1 MIHWHNYLWHKAR
14 RHYLSYYTIHSMK
27 EYSGLRYDRLVVL
40 PLAVITVFCFGF
52 VMMHPYNDKQ
62 RINASEVAASNTALS
77 QSTTVV
83 NIPTQI
89 PHLSPLATSSSTLST
104 SPPADGPQTISQTSS
119 DSSGARTQPAIS
131 SETQK
136 SPVSSSTTN
145 PQPAESSDEYTVDNV
160 LKNLVPSITQVV
172 PKILVP

>member
-1 MIHWHNYLWHKAR
+1 M
-14 RHYLSYYTIHSMK
+14 SYYTIHTMK
-27 EYSGLRYDRLVVL
+27 EYSSPRYDRLVIL

-62 RINASEVAASNTALS
+62 RINASEVAASNAALS

-83 NIPTQI
+83 DIPTQV

-104 SPPADGPQTISQTSS
+104 SSSTNSPQTMSQTSS
-119 DSSGARTQPAIS
+119 DSSGSRTQPAIS
-131 SETQK
+131 SITQK

-145 PQPAESSDEYTVDNV
+145 PQPAESSDEYTVDNL
-160 LKNLVPSITQVV
+160 LKNLVPTITQAV
-172 PKILVP
+172 PKIIVP